1 MNWLNTYKPK
11 SCIDLKTNV
20 SEVKK
25 AISWIENY
33 KKNGFSSKKVLFII
47 GPTGVGKTLLAEL
60 LFNDYN
66 YTKIELNSSDTR
78 SQKKIGEFLKKS
90 LTYKNVID
98 MFNEGTKPIG
108 ILIDE
113 IDTLCKLSD
122 KGGFAEFLNI
132 LKMNEKYE
140 LNRKNILEKKKVK
153 KLKILVDDYIKL
165 YNPIICTSNDIND
178 KKIIELKKY
187 SEVINLRKPIN
198 EELYVLI
205 DDILNNQ
212 NPVQKIDLKAK
223 AELCNYS
230 QGDVRR
236 LIVLLEDLYYFAN
249 GEKITLAL
257 FEKYRKIYDFKEE
270 DIQLIDS
277 TRLLLTKKMPVAE
290 SKIYF
295 DIDCL
300 LTPLMVYHNSL
311 DFIKNSDDTTKKKL
325 NIYTNILNSLCIH
338 DTIQTNI
345 FEMQDWD
352 ELYDISAIYGASIPN
367 YYFNELKKPKNNKVD
382 IQFTS
387 LLNKISQMYTNKKL
401 VNSSRF
407 TLGKINIDNDEI
419 IFISELMSLFF
430 DKYKF
435 SSDNDINS
443 DDEDDDN
450 EEECEN
456 NEICDNIKKIYTN
469 NSELVSF
476 MNKYCISI
484 DGLENILKIEKLNLN
499 NEKRKK
505 KFTLKLKKEISKYL
519 ITSV

>member
-11 SCIDLKTNV
+11 SCKDLKTNA
-20 SEVKK
+20 SEIKK

-33 KKNGFSSKKVLFII
+33 KKPGSNAKRVLFII

-66 YTKIELNSSDTR
+66 YNKIELNSSDTR
-78 SQKKIGEFLKKS
+78 SQKKIGDFLKKS
-90 LTYKNVID
+90 LTYKNVVD
-98 MFNEGTKPIG
+98 MFNEGQSPIG

-140 LNRKNILEKKKVK
+140 LNRRNILEKKKVK

-178 KKIIELKKY
+178 KKIMELKKY
-187 SEVINLRKPIN
+187 SEVINLKKPPN
-198 EELYVLI
+198 EELYIII
-205 DDILNNQ
+205 DELLQKFN
-212 NPVQKIDLKAK
+212 QKIDLKAK
-223 AELCNYS
+223 TELCNYS
-230 QGDVRR
+230 QGDIRR
-236 LIVLLEDLYYFAN
+236 LLILLEDLYHFSK
-249 GEKITLAL
+249 GEKITLSM
-257 FEKYRKIYDFKEE
+257 FEKYKKIYDFKEE

-277 TRLLLTKKMPVAE
+277 TRLLLTKKMSVAE
-290 SKIYF
+290 SQIYF

-311 DFIKNSDDTTKKKL
+311 DFIKNSDDTSKKKL
-325 NIYTNILNSLCIH
+325 HIYTNILNSLCVH

-352 ELYDISAIYGASIPN
+352 ELYDISAIYGSSIPN
-367 YYFNELKKPKNNKVD
+367 YYFNELKRTKNNKID

-401 VNSSRF
+401 VNSSKF
-407 TLGKINIDNDEI
+407 TLGKLNIDNDETI
-419 IFISELMSLFF
+419 YISELMSLFF
-430 DKYKF
+430 DKYKLL
-435 SSDNDINS
+435 SNNS
-443 DDEDDDN
+443 DDEDDSEN
-450 EEECEN
+450 EEENENGEN
-456 NEICDNIKKIYTN
+456 NELSNDKKIITN
-469 NSELVSF
+469 NSELVNF
-476 MNKYCISI
+476 MNKYCMSI
-484 DGLENILKIEKLNLN
+484 DGLENILKIEKLNLT

-519 ITSV
+519 ITLP